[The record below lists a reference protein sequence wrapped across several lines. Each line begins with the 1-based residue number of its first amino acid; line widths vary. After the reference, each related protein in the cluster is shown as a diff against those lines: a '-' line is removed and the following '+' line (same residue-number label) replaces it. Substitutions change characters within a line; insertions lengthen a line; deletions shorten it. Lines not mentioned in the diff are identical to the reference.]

1 MLVQTDC
8 YKCILKQCA
17 ELAVESAAALPE
29 RNRMLRRYLTAVMDR
44 LDDSTPPEVAE
55 TLFAIHREVTG
66 VDDPYAEIKL
76 RSTELALALLP
87 EFAAAVA
94 KSADPFL
101 AALRIAIGGNVID
114 YGVNPDF
121 RLDGAAELIRE
132 TADMPLDMA
141 AVEEL
146 RRRTAAARRVI
157 YLLDNCGEAVFDRLL
172 IDRIGADKV
181 TLAVRGGAI
190 INDVTRAE
198 LDRSGLGGL
207 PVIDTG
213 SRTPGVSLR
222 SSSREFLDALRR
234 ADVVIA
240 KGQGNFESLYGE
252 PDFANV
258 FFLFRVKCPVLV
270 HFAGVRLH
278 SLQVKPNR

>member
-1 MLVQTDC
+1 MLVQMDC
-8 YKCILKQCA
+8 YKCILKQCT
-17 ELAVESAAALPE
+17 ELAAESAAALPE

-55 TLFAIHREVTG
+55 ALFAIHRDVTG

-76 RSTELALALLP
+76 RSTDLALTLLP

-94 KSADPFL
+94 ESADPFL
-101 AALRIAIGGNVID
+101 TALRIAIGGNVID

-121 RLDGAAELIRE
+121 QLDRAAELIRE
-132 TADMPLDMA
+132 AAGMPLDMT
-141 AVEEL
+141 AVGEL

-213 SRTPGVSLR
+213 SRTPGVSR
-222 SSSREFLDALRR
+222 KSSSRKFLDALRR

-240 KGQGNFESLYGE
+240 KGQGNFESLYGDPE
-252 PDFANV
+252 FANV

-270 HFAGVRLH
+270 RFAGVRLH